1 MIKAMNRMKR
11 KKEVQAAE
19 PAAPEYTLQEKLL
32 MEIRDS
38 LKK

>member
-1 MIKAMNRMKR
+1 VLFLIIKAINRMKR
-11 KKEVQAAE
+11 KQEVIA
-19 PAAPEYTLQEKLL
+19 AAPSSTDLLL